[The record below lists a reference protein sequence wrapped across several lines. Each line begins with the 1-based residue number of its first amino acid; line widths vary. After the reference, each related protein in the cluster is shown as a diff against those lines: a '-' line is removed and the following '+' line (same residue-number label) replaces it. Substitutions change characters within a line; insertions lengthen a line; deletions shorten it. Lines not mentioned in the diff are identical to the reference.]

1 MSHLHNAAKFD
12 ARCWILGKQKFTY
25 EVTAN
30 FVIVSMLL
38 YTTLTNKISPIK
50 IKQLIFIRTRMYA
63 YSCTVDTQLQL
74 VSIENLYVSISMIC
88 TRCTHDKSIHICT
101 LFSICTLRSLLFV
114 LHFTFST
121 KLLQAG

>member
-30 FVIVSMLL
+30 FAIVSMLL

-74 VSIENLYVSISMIC
+74 VSL
-88 TRCTHDKSIHICT
+88 
-101 LFSICTLRSLLFV
+101 
-114 LHFTFST
+114 
-121 KLLQAG
+121 